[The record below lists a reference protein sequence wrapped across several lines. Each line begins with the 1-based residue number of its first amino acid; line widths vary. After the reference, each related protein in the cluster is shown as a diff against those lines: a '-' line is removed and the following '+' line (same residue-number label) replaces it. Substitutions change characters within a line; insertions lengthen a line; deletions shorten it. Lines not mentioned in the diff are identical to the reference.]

1 MANLPPLVAIF
12 LALHVGV
19 IQDEKYSR
27 AVASRENKKN
37 TSSEHI
43 VYKYYLECQ
52 NKNNVLNLYFSCNSM
67 NNL

>member
-43 VYKYYLECQ
+43 VYKYHFQ
-52 NKNNVLNLYFSCNSM
+52 IKKHFSYATCPK
-67 NNL
+67 LVG